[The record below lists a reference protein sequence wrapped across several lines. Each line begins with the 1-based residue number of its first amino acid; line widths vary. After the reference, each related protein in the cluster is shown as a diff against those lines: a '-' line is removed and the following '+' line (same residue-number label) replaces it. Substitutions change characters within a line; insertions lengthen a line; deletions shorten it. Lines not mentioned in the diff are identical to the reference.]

1 MAKNLGGRPIEWTA
15 DRIEECRLILDKM
28 CEQLDFFAMAQFLAK
43 VGAYRELLPDFR
55 SRCARFVDT
64 ERKANA
70 CMEAN
75 IISATA
81 RGGCPPAFGIFVM
94 KNKGWS
100 DKQEVDITSKGE
112 SVGAAT
118 LCVYGKPT

>member
-1 MAKNLGGRPIEWTA
+1 
-15 DRIEECRLILDKM
+15 M
-28 CEQLDFFAMAQFLAK
+28 CEDSTFVGMAQFLAK

-55 SRCARFVDT
+55 TRCPKFVDT

-75 IISATA
+75 TLSMTMGS
-81 RGGCPPAFGIFVM
+81 RCPPAFGIFVL

-112 SVGAAT
+112 AVGAAT